1 MVPMNDGNYIRIVMV
16 PSIRMLNSTITSG
29 GTTKNYY
36 NFYLPKMNLGSSPRL
51 SQSVTL
57 EGKGLNALTK
67 GDVSNIKVTVDFPRG
82 SLGFDNS
89 FFNFEH
95 LQEEVNV
102 PSESILEFYTSEVT
116 VSLGLQG

>member
-1 MVPMNDGNYIRIVMV
+1 
-16 PSIRMLNSTITSG
+16 MLNSTITSG

-36 NFYLPKMNLGSSPRL
+36 NFYLPKLNLGSAPRL

-57 EGKGLNALTK
+57 EGIALNALTK
-67 GDVSNIKVTVDFPRG
+67 GDVSKIKVTVDFPKS
-82 SLGFDNS
+82 SLGFDSS

-95 LQEEVNV
+95 LQEEVVV

-116 VSLGLQG
+116 VSLGVQG